1 MGIQGIGKRGRVQ
14 WLVITL
20 LIIFTS
26 LWASVN
32 LVYAQDTAKKD
43 FLWSLKTDKATIY
56 LLGSVHLLTSDSYPL
71 DKNIEA
77 AYRASKKVV
86 FETDIGGMNTLA
98 VQEKLMALG
107 FYPEGQTLQ
116 QNISPETYSMLE
128 KKATAMGIPMAQL
141 NPLKPWLC
149 ALTLDGL
156 ELMKMGFDPQ
166 YGVDRYFF
174 EKAKKDGK
182 ETLLLETLDFQI
194 KLLSELNGKEGDAFL
209 RQTLKELEVIETLF
223 PDLVN
228 AWKNGN
234 VARFGAIMAISY
246 NDLPDI
252 YNRFLAQRNK
262 EWVNT
267 IEDLM
272 VYGGTVLV
280 VVGAGGHFVGPD
292 NLLQLLR
299 DKGYTIEQIGS
310 RTEQSSQ

>member
-228 AWKNGN
+228 AWKNGDA
-234 VARFGAIMAISY
+234 ARFGDIMAISY

-272 VYGGTVLV
+272 VYGGTVLL
-280 VVGAGGHFVGPD
+280 VVGAGHFVGPD

-299 DKGYTIEQIGS
+299 DKGYTIEQISS